1 MYSFKPELDL
11 VLKAKSIEEFLI
23 AKDLLGVKR
32 FNQHDSYD
40 ILATFAAQRR
50 HVMGLEL
57 VKQHKHFTIG
67 KWFLMH
73 DLKERSSRQ
82 IYINV
87 AMHRFCNATKAQLSA
102 ALISFSFGGHCATL
116 LSGYLIDYLDT
127 SSVNVNNADFFVR
140 AFNQSLFIALNL
152 FNTEFVLFM

>member
-23 AKDLLGVKR
+23 AKDLLGIR
-32 FNQHDSYD
+32 CFNQHDSYD

-50 HVMGLEL
+50 HMMGLEL

-87 AMHRFCNATKAQLSA
+87 AMHRFRIA
-102 ALISFSFGGHCATL
+102 AEA
-116 LSGYLIDYLDT
+116 
-127 SSVNVNNADFFVR
+127 
-140 AFNQSLFIALNL
+140 
-152 FNTEFVLFM
+152 